1 MDQPP
6 PRYNHSLSDKILFW
20 ASFFTLIAA
29 GMGFSIRGEIL
40 GQWGGEFGFTQT
52 ELGEILGMGLLGF
65 GITIIFFSFIVDLIG
80 YGRVMTIA
88 FLLHA
93 ISVVATIAA
102 PFAYE
107 KYGKE
112 GAYWSLYIG
121 QLAFSL
127 ANGTCEAV
135 INPLTATLF
144 RDNKT
149 HWLNI
154 LHAGW
159 PGGLVLGALVS
170 LGLNQVPGGV
180 GWQIKW
186 GIMGIPVLMYGL
198 MMVGR
203 RFPKSEA
210 RESGVPFG
218 TMVLTLFS
226 PILLFLFLIH
236 MMIGYVEL
244 GTDGWIINIT
254 NTVLADP
261 NMALIAF
268 IWTNV
273 LMFTLRFFA
282 GPIVHKISPLGL
294 LFCSAVIGTLGL
306 WMLGQPFTDRTWPWL
321 LAVTVYGIGKT
332 FYWPT
337 MLGVISE
344 RFPKGG
350 ALALGLSGGL
360 GMISAGV
367 LGGPGI
373 GYKQDYFAVEKITE
387 LSPPTYDRYVA
398 RNDAGEPDPKGY
410 PIVSKIA
417 PDKVPPV
424 AGLDNAKIKVME
436 DHGAVTAGKKP
447 KTTLDADLEA
457 VAKAR
462 ESGAKVEP
470 KLESSLNGLKTW
482 WEDKGK
488 PNYETDKPNV
498 EKATIYGGKHALLY
512 TAAVPATM
520 AVCYLLLI
528 LLFKMMGGYKQKH
541 IDHA

>member
-65 GITIIFFSFIVDLIG
+65 GITIIAFSFIVDLIG
-80 YGRVMTIA
+80 YGRVMAIA

-102 PFAYE
+102 PFAYQ

-112 GAYWSLYIG
+112 GAYWALYIG
-121 QLAFSL
+121 QFAFSL

-170 LGLNQVPGGV
+170 LGLNQVPGGI

-186 GIMGIPVLMYGL
+186 GIMGVPVLMYGL

-203 RFPKSEA
+203 KFPKSEA

-306 WMLGQPFTDRTWPWL
+306 WMLGQPFTSSKWPWL

-373 GYKQDYFAVEKITE
+373 GYKQDFFAVEKITE
-387 LSPPTYDRYVA
+387 TSPPTYDRYVS
-398 RNDAGEPDPKGY
+398 RNEKGEPDPRGY
-410 PIVSKIA
+410 PIVTRIA
-417 PDKVPPV
+417 PDRVPPV
-424 AGLDNAKIKVME
+424 AGLDNAKIKIME
-436 DHGAVTAGKKP
+436 DHGAVTAGKMP
-447 KTTLDADLEA
+447 KTTLESDLDA
-457 VAKAR
+457 VARAR
-462 ESGAKVEP
+462 ESGGRVEP
-470 KLESSLNGLKTW
+470 RLESSLNSLKQW
-482 WEDKGK
+482 WEEKGK
-488 PNYETDKPNV
+488 PNFETDRPKV
-498 EKATIYGGKHALLY
+498 QEATVYGGKNALLT

-528 LLFKMMGGYKQKH
+528 LWFKMTGGYKQKH